1 MKRSI
6 ILLLP
11 FFLSGLFS
19 FPADSFL
26 QKVKTIGDDRDDYTF
41 FMIYSAVMSDKK
53 DIFICDHKGN
63 FVAKYDWKGNFIK
76 RIGQA
81 GQGNGDLLNPT
92 YLCIY
97 NQKLYIMD
105 PKNYRIAWTD
115 LDLTKL
121 YYKRYGDLNKN
132 PLNRFFKIT
141 FLKNG
146 TLLGNSFTP
155 WDRNGRM
162 VLFDFNAA
170 KVIKCFFNRYPIEVS
185 QKESDI
191 ATGFNKEN
199 SKIDKDRL
207 NKFLSLAFYALP
219 MYGIDTQMERLLISF
234 QYPGNPVK
242 FYLYS
247 KDGRELKTIEYPL
260 EKKYSF
266 PRHLLENKPIKPSES
281 HYSGIDSILFYKG
294 YFLVFLVE
302 LDFKKDQCVDKRCK
316 FLVFDREGQLRDTIP
331 TEKGLKPMFISN
343 DGYLLAR
350 DYDSEEEQLLIYK
363 VNINY

>member
-1 MKRSI
+1 
-6 ILLLP
+6 
-11 FFLSGLFS
+11 
-19 FPADSFL
+19 
-26 QKVKTIGDDRDDYTF
+26 
-41 FMIYSAVMSDKK
+41 MIYSAVMSDKK

-185 QKESDI
+185 QKESDVVSDLY
-191 ATGFNKEN
+191 KEN
-199 SKIDKDRL
+199 TKIDKERL
-207 NKFLSLAFYALP
+207 EKHFFLSFYALP
-219 MYGIDTQMERLLISF
+219 IYGIDKQTERILISF
-234 QYPGNPVK
+234 QYPNNPVK

-247 KDGRELKTIEYPL
+247 SEGKELKSVEYPL
-260 EKKYSF
+260 EKKYAF
-266 PRHLLENKPIKPSES
+266 PRHVLENKSGKPLES
-281 HYSGIDSILFYKG
+281 HYAVIDSILSFKG
-294 YFLVFLVE
+294 YFLALVAE
-302 LDFKKDQCVDKRCK
+302 LDFKKGRCVGKKCK
-316 FLVFDREGQLRDTIP
+316 FLVFDREGKLRDTVP
-331 TEKGLKPMFISN
+331 VEKSLKPMFISN
-343 DGYLLAR
+343 DGYLLAK
-350 DYDSEEEQLLIYK
+350 DYDSDEEQLLIYK
-363 VNINY
+363 VTINY